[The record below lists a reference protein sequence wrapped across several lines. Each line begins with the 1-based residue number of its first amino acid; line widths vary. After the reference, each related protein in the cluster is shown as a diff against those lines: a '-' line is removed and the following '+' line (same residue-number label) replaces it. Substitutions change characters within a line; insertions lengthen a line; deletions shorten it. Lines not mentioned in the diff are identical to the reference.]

1 MFNMESR
8 HLLNLSVQ
16 NALDCISKNFNLKNF
31 TGGACARNSLEKWVL
46 RCPYVYYISR
56 TPLSQN
62 ANSAP
67 GSTVLQYEQSIKV
80 EKCKSYRRDSKSN
93 SQQTGRGAYVDGC

>member
-31 TGGACARNSLEKWVL
+31 TGFGVTHGNLNSEPPAQKF
-46 RCPYVYYISR
+46 
-56 TPLSQN
+56 TKFSQ
-62 ANSAP
+62 
-67 GSTVLQYEQSIKV
+67 I
-80 EKCKSYRRDSKSN
+80 R
-93 SQQTGRGAYVDGC
+93 

>member
-31 TGGACARNSLEKWVL
+31 TGGAYNRNSLEKFVL
-46 RCPYVYYISR
+46 RCPYVYYISW

-62 ANSAP
+62 APSAP
-67 GSTVLQYEQSIKV
+67 GSTVLQYEQSIKI
-80 EKCKSYRRDSKSN
+80 EQCKSYRPG
-93 SQQTGRGAYVDGC
+93 Q